1 MSETKDLSPEEM
13 IELKELSNLYSKIVN
28 ELGEKSL
35 EILELDWK
43 KEELENEKKLL
54 HSDYSLLKAKNEELT
69 SRLIDKYGEGKINL
83 DTGKIEMF

>member
-1 MSETKDLSPEEM
+1 MAETKDLSPEEM

-54 HSDYSLLKAKNEELT
+54 HSDYNLLKAKNEELT